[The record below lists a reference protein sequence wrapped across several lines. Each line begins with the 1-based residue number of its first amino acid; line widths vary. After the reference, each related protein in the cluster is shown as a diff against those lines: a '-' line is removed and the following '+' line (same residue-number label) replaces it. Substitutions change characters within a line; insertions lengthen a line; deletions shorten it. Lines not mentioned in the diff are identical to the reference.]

1 MVSDRISRKAF
12 FFSLG
17 AVFAVESAGFYL
29 LPVLKLPPLPAIGCV
44 RILETVLLLFIL
56 DSQGGLFSSLGFRR
70 RNFLR
75 DIGRGLLWS
84 GGFGLL
90 VLAVFLLIHLFG
102 GYPPGLAALRRPPDP
117 FSFLLLLSVG
127 AFLSPVAEEI
137 FFRGILFGFFRTWG
151 FVPALVLSTA
161 LFAFIHP
168 AGQGFPVIQVI
179 GGGLFAVAYE
189 KEGTVV
195 VPIVIHCLGN
205 GALFLLSCIPRLF

>member
-1 MVSDRISRKAF
+1 MVSGRVSRKAF

-17 AVFAVESAGFYL
+17 AVLAVESAGFYFL
-29 LPVLKLPPLPAIGCV
+29 RVLKLPPLPAIGCV

-56 DSQGGLFSSLGFRR
+56 GSEGGLFSSLGISG
-70 RNFLR
+70 RNILR

-90 VLAVFLLIHLFG
+90 VLAVFLLIYLFG
-102 GYPPGLAALRRPPDP
+102 GYPPDLVAVRLPPKL
-117 FSFLLLLSVG
+117 SFFLILLFVG

-137 FFRGILFGFFRTWG
+137 FFRGVLFGFFRTWG
-151 FVPALVLSTA
+151 FVPALTLSTA

-189 KEGTVV
+189 KEGTLV
-195 VPIVIHCLGN
+195 VPIAIHCLGN
-205 GALFLLSCIPRLF
+205 GALFLLSYFPGLF